1 MRPVNL
7 YLSFLGKMYQD
18 QMQLRR
24 ICNKNTMASICNNSM
39 PVQPNLIGSY
49 KIAMPF
55 VANTTMVNSHN
66 SHVQATN
73 NNSLS
78 FMRVGKMEILLMT
91 ILSSQ
96 LRRLSAFKRLMRLCE
111 RVLISV
117 SLGRDWSKPPVF
129 LCRARWLWVC
139 PVSRSV
145 RLKSNRCRDTKCWR

>member
-49 KIAMPF
+49 KIAMPS

-66 SHVQATN
+66 SQVQATN
-73 NNSLS
+73 INSLS

-91 ILSSQ
+91 ILSSHQ
-96 LRRLSAFKRLMRLCE
+96 RIPRSGLVQTASFSLSPKTALGMPSIRVSAFK
-111 RVLISV
+111 IQ
-117 SLGRDWSKPPVF
+117 
-129 LCRARWLWVC
+129 
-139 PVSRSV
+139 
-145 RLKSNRCRDTKCWR
+145 